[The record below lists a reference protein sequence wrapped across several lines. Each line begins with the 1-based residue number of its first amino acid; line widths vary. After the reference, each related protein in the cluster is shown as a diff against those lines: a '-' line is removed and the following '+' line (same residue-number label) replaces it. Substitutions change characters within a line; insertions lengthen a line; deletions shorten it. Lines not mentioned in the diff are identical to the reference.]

1 MSSLMIC
8 GIATPSA
15 CEKSR
20 SVTPDSTVAG
30 PVGATTSRGWRG
42 PRSAGRS
49 LGRWRWPV
57 PGRPPPPSMTT
68 RRRPFGP
75 PPRGLIG
82 LFGLPFAIDS
92 GTSVETRERRVDAD
106 GLPEDAVERPP
117 ADRPLEAGQPPAGIC
132 ATAEPRAV
140 DERTVVLVETLELG
154 LRGLAA
160 AAGAG
165 ADGVTRPCRP
175 PSRPERRR
183 RD

>member
-1 MSSLMIC
+1 MIC

-30 PVGATTSRGWRG
+30 PVGAATSRGWRG

-49 LGRWRWPV
+49 LGRWRCPV

-82 LFGLPFAIDS
+82 LFGLPLAIWS
-92 GTSVETRERRVDAD
+92 ETSVETGEIGVDAD
-106 GLPEDAVERPP
+106 GLPQDAVEPP
-117 ADRPLEAGQPPAGIC
+117 PGDRPLEARQ
-132 ATAEPRAV
+132 
-140 DERTVVLVETLELG
+140 
-154 LRGLAA
+154 AA
-160 AAGAG
+160 A
-165 ADGVTRPCRP
+165 
-175 PSRPERRR
+175 
-183 RD
+183 